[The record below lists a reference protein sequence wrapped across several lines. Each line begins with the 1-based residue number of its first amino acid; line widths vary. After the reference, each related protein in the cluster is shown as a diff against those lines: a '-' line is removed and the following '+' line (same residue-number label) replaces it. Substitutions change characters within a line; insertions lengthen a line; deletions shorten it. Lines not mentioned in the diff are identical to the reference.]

1 MTFTLPSVAQLR
13 QAAERLG
20 MAPTDDY
27 LEATRRI
34 LEPLAGAYRVLDGIP
49 DEVPLVKYPRTPGY
63 RPEGAENLHG
73 AWYVKTAVKGA
84 ARGKL
89 KGRRIALKDNVCLAG
104 VPMMAG
110 TSTLEGYVPDL
121 DATVATRILDAGG
134 EIAGKAV
141 CEYYCVSG
149 GSHTSSTGP
158 VINPR
163 VPGHSAGGS
172 SSGSAALVA
181 AGEVDMAIGG
191 DQAGSIRIPA
201 SYCGVVGLKPT
212 YGLVPYSGIIPLEV
226 TVDHCGPIAAS
237 VADNALLLEVIAGAD
252 GLDGRQ
258 KTPKVRPYTKALTGD
273 ADGLRIAVVHEGFGH
288 AHSEP
293 DVDATVRR
301 EAKRLKKLG
310 AKVKEVSIPWHRM
323 ALPIWTPI
331 VHDGGLITMLTMNGA
346 GVCHEGLYVTSLVD
360 ASAGWRDRTD
370 EFADTIRIMAL
381 IGQHSLD
388 HHRGHYYAK
397 AQNLRRRLR
406 AAYNAVFAEHD
417 LLLMPT
423 QPLKATPLPPPDAPP
438 ELVTQ
443 RSWENIDNT
452 CAFNVTGHPAITVPC
467 GTGDGRPI
475 GLMLVGRHHEETT
488 LYRAAHA
495 YEQAGDWQRR

>member
-172 SSGSAALVA
+172 
-181 AGEVDMAIGG
+181 
-191 DQAGSIRIPA
+191 
-201 SYCGVVGLKPT
+201 
-212 YGLVPYSGIIPLEV
+212 
-226 TVDHCGPIAAS
+226 
-237 VADNALLLEVIAGAD
+237 
-252 GLDGRQ
+252 
-258 KTPKVRPYTKALTGD
+258 
-273 ADGLRIAVVHEGFGH
+273 
-288 AHSEP
+288 
-293 DVDATVRR
+293 
-301 EAKRLKKLG
+301 
-310 AKVKEVSIPWHRM
+310 
-323 ALPIWTPI
+323 
-331 VHDGGLITMLTMNGA
+331 
-346 GVCHEGLYVTSLVD
+346 
-360 ASAGWRDRTD
+360 
-370 EFADTIRIMAL
+370 
-381 IGQHSLD
+381 
-388 HHRGHYYAK
+388 
-397 AQNLRRRLR
+397 
-406 AAYNAVFAEHD
+406 
-417 LLLMPT
+417 
-423 QPLKATPLPPPDAPP
+423 
-438 ELVTQ
+438 
-443 RSWENIDNT
+443 
-452 CAFNVTGHPAITVPC
+452 
-467 GTGDGRPI
+467 
-475 GLMLVGRHHEETT
+475 
-488 LYRAAHA
+488 
-495 YEQAGDWQRR
+495 